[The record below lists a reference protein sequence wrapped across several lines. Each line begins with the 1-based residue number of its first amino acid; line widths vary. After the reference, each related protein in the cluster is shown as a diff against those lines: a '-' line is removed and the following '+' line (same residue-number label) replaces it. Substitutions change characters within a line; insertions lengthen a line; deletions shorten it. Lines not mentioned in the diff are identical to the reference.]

1 MDDMV
6 GSRIQGVRRRNPPNR
21 EAFQHEGRG
30 GGCDVDRDRRIEAR
44 ASLEL
49 VADGQ
54 GFDEHL
60 AALQDRR
67 LANAAKDRMNTESV
81 LNGPFF
87 LDFVLFT

>member
-1 MDDMV
+1 
-6 GSRIQGVRRRNPPNR
+6 
-21 EAFQHEGRG
+21 
-30 GGCDVDRDRRIEAR
+30 
-44 ASLEL
+44 L